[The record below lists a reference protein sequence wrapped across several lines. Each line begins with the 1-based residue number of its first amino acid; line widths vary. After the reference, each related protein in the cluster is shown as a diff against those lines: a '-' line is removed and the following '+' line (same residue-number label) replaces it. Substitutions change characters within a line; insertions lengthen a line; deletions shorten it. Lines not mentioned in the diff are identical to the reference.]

1 MLKVFIYWHK
11 IIVLLNKFIA
21 LYFVYCL
28 NHSMLTGKDDT
39 SPAANHI
46 LGLAYVPDNY
56 NGLILR
62 VTWERDSYVK
72 SLRSIL
78 GLIEAQGKI
87 SSSSRVYLISPYR
100 LVGLYLAKVQTV
112 IWLNHDMSVVI
123 NWTIIFRNVSQ
134 IHFHKWT
141 DNLTVSSWKRR
152 VYIDRYILVRN

>member
-1 MLKVFIYWHK
+1 M
-11 IIVLLNKFIA
+11 IA
-21 LYFVYCL
+21 LYILCYCL

-87 SSSSRVYLISPYR
+87 NSSSRVYLISPYR
-100 LVGLYLAKVQTV
+100 LVGLYLAKVLTTTV
-112 IWLNHDMSVVI
+112 ASIATFHVVI
-123 NWTIIFRNVSQ
+123 KLDHLVKISSHVGQ
-134 IHFHKWT
+134 IHFYK
-141 DNLTVSSWKRR
+141 
-152 VYIDRYILVRN
+152 